1 MDINYYKKFEP
12 IDGKWYINKELGSGA
27 FGTVFEVQ
35 RKDFP
40 DMKSAL
46 KVISIPTSQNEVDS
60 YREENFDLDEKSV
73 TSYFY
78 GFVEEF
84 VKEFRLMSQ
93 LKGQSNIVSYEDH
106 DVIKKEDGIGW
117 DIFIRMELL
126 TPMNKYFA
134 ANMPKES
141 DVIKLG
147 IDICKALEVCQ
158 KYKIIHRD
166 IKPSN
171 IFVSDTGDF
180 KLGDFGV
187 ARTLEKTSSGLSK
200 KGTYTYM
207 APEVYKGQSYGSNVD
222 IYSLGIVMYK
232 LLNNNL
238 DPFRKDRTY
247 NDGERALEMRLLGNE
262 IPKPAN
268 AEGRLAEIVLKACAF
283 DPKDRYESPLQMR
296 QELENIQYNEK
307 ERKVIFPEGDEV
319 EYEPTEGGITPPES
333 NVIEKDEFEG
343 GTEGIFTDRN
353 KDEKPKDEEK
363 KLHSIQ
369 LSDIEIE
376 QFIQKSIVGNVNND
390 RVRFMMYDAIRK
402 VLPYFDGNGN
412 LSSHLTMNNPDE
424 IKARIV
430 KLDTLSILKFCR
442 ALELYLELGD
452 DANIL
457 GPVKNFSVNILKS
470 RETTEF
476 NNLHFDDVIEHTGTE
491 TKKGFA
497 FFIQSYVNFWKQY
510 VDFKGCTSRKEF
522 WTFVGANICVDLILL
537 LIIGISQGVLVPIY
551 SLYTL
556 ATFVPSLAICTRRLH
571 DTGRSG
577 HWQWLY
583 LTVYGSIA
591 VLVFLF
597 FKSKYY
603 QNKYRR

>member
-283 DPKDRYESPLQMR
+283 DPKDRYESPFQMR

-319 EYEPTEGGITPPES
+319 DYEPTEGRKTPPELI
-333 NVIEKDEFEG
+333 NEDKDEFEG
-343 GTEGIFTDRN
+343 GTEGIFTYRR
-353 KDEKPKDEEK
+353 KEEKPEIEK
-363 KLHSIQ
+363 KKAYHTQ

-412 LSSHLTMNNPDE
+412 LSSHLTMNNSDE

-430 KLDTLSILKFCR
+430 KLDTASILKFCR

-452 DANIL
+452 DVNIL
-457 GPVKNFSVNILKS
+457 GPVKNFSVNILKA

-476 NNLHFDDVIEHTGTE
+476 NHLCFDDVIEQNETE

-510 VDFKGCTSRKEF
+510 VDFKGCTSRKEY
-522 WTFVGANICVDLILL
+522 WTFVGANVCVNLIIL
-537 LIIGISQGVLVPIY
+537 LIIGISQGVLVPLYSIY
-551 SLYTL
+551 YL
-556 ATFVPSLAICTRRLH
+556 ATIVPSLAICTRRLH

-603 QNKYRR
+603 QNKYRK

>member
-27 FGTVFEVQ
+27 YGTVFEIQ

-46 KVISIPTSQNEVDS
+46 KIISIPMSQNEVDS

-84 VKEFRLMSQ
+84 VKEFILMAR

-106 DVIKKEDGIGW
+106 DVIKKENGIGW

-126 TPMNKYFA
+126 TPMNRFFV
-134 ANMPKES
+134 ANTPKEI
-141 DVIKLG
+141 DVIRLG

-171 IFVSDTGDF
+171 IFVSETGDF

-232 LLNNNL
+232 LLNDNL
-238 DPFRKDRTY
+238 EPFRHDRTY
-247 NDGERALEMRLLGNE
+247 ADSENAMMKRMNGEV
-262 IPKPAN
+262 IPKPKN
-268 AEGRLAEIVLKACAF
+268 AQGRLAEIVLKACSF
-283 DPKDRYESPLQMR
+283 DPKERYESPLQMR
-296 QELENIQYNEK
+296 CELENIQYAES
-307 ERKVIFPEGDEV
+307 ERKIINPNGDEFD
-319 EYEPTEGGITPPES
+319 YEPSAGTNDNSDVGI
-333 NVIEKDEFEG
+333 VDDYIEKTTSFYEATVG
-343 GTEGIFTDRN
+343 ANNGTECGYEYNGRMQISETQENIPFTT
-353 KDEKPKDEEK
+353 
-363 KLHSIQ
+363 
-369 LSDIEIE
+369 
-376 QFIQKSIVGNVNND
+376 
-390 RVRFMMYDAIRK
+390 YAI
-402 VLPYFDGNGN
+402 N
-412 LSSHLTMNNPDE
+412 
-424 IKARIV
+424 
-430 KLDTLSILKFCR
+430 
-442 ALELYLELGD
+442 
-452 DANIL
+452 
-457 GPVKNFSVNILKS
+457 
-470 RETTEF
+470 
-476 NNLHFDDVIEHTGTE
+476 
-491 TKKGFA
+491 
-497 FFIQSYVNFWKQY
+497 SYVSMWKRI
-510 VDFKGCTSRKEF
+510 VDFKGVTSRKAY
-522 WTFVGANICVDLILL
+522 WSA
-537 LIIGISQGVLVPIY
+537 VLVNAVVTIILMIAILVTGGIMQPLCQ
-551 SLYTL
+551 LYVL
-556 ATFVPSLAICTRRLH
+556 ATFIPGLSMCTRRLH

-577 HWQWLY
+577 HWQWLF

-591 VLVFLF
+591 VLVFCCMQG
-597 FKSKYY
+597 KKEN
-603 QNKYRR
+603 NKYLNRLSEDK

>member
-1 MDINYYKKFEP
+1 MNITYYKKFEP

-35 RKDFP
+35 RKDFL
-40 DMKSAL
+40 DMKAAL

-60 YREENFDLDEKSV
+60 YREENYDLDDKSV

-134 ANMPKES
+134 VNMPKEG
-141 DVIKLG
+141 DVIRLG

-207 APEVYKGQSYGSNVD
+207 APEVYKGQPYGSNVD

-238 DPFRKDRTY
+238 EPFRKDRTY

-262 IPKPAN
+262 MPKPQN

-283 DPKDRYESPLQMR
+283 DPKERYESPLQMR
-296 QELENIQYNEK
+296 QELESIQYNEQ
-307 ERKVIFPEGDEV
+307 ERKVIFPQGDEV
-319 EYEPTEGGITPPES
+319 GYEPTTGSELSTRDEGTNDLGER
-333 NVIEKDEFEG
+333 
-343 GTEGIFTDRN
+343 TEGAFSGRLQAEKSKTDTASFHHTHM
-353 KDEKPKDEEK
+353 KEV
-363 KLHSIQ
+363 
-369 LSDIEIE
+369 DIEH
-376 QFIQKSIVGNVNND
+376 FIAQSIVGDVNHD
-390 RVRFMMYDAIRK
+390 RVRFAMYDAIRK
-402 VLPYFDGNGN
+402 VLPYFDGKGN
-412 LSSHLTMNNPDE
+412 LSAHLTMNNPKE
-424 IKARIV
+424 IKERIA
-430 KLDTLSILKFCR
+430 KLDTESILKFCK
-442 ALELYLELGD
+442 ALDVYLQLGD
-452 DANIL
+452 NIAIL
-457 GPVKNFSVNILKS
+457 NPVREFSVKILASRDPREFDNINF
-470 RETTEF
+470 EEADVQTEA
-476 NNLHFDDVIEHTGTE
+476 
-491 TKKGFA
+491 TKQGFA
-497 FFIQSYVNFWKQY
+497 YCIHAYINFWKQY
-510 VDFKGCTSRKEF
+510 VNFTGCTSRKEY
-522 WTFVGANICVDLILL
+522 WTFVGANVCMNLILL
-537 LIIGISQGVLVPIY
+537 VLVGIFGKVLTPIY
-551 SLYTL
+551 LIYQI
-556 ATFVPSLAICTRRLH
+556 AAFVPWLAICTRRLH

-591 VLVFLF
+591 VLVFMF

-603 QNKYRR
+603 QNIYRR

>member
-27 FGTVFEVQ
+27 FGTVFEIE
-35 RKDFP
+35 RKDFS
-40 DMKSAL
+40 DMKAAL
-46 KVISIPTSQNEVDS
+46 KVISIPSTQSEVES
-60 YREENFDLDEKSV
+60 YKEENYDLDEKSI

-134 ANMPKES
+134 ANMPKQI

-171 IFVSDTGDF
+171 IFISETGDY

-200 KGTYTYM
+200 KGTYAYM
-207 APEVYKGQSYGSNVD
+207 APEVYKGQPYGSNVD

-238 DPFRKDRTY
+238 EPFRKDRTY

-268 AEGRLAEIVLKACAF
+268 AEGRLAEIVLKACSF
-283 DPKDRYESPLQMR
+283 DPKERYESPLQMR
-296 QELENIQYNEK
+296 QELENIQYNEH
-307 ERKVIFPEGDEV
+307 ERKVIYPDGDEV
-319 EYEPTEGGITPPES
+319 KYEPTEDNKTNGFFCEQGTYNE
-333 NVIEKDEFEG
+333 EK
-343 GTEGIFTDRN
+343 TEGISFDQ
-353 KDEKPKDEEK
+353 KDMIEVSTHQTQENVFITHSFLQNSSSDENEV
-363 KLHSIQ
+363 
-369 LSDIEIE
+369 
-376 QFIQKSIVGNVNND
+376 KSNIA
-390 RVRFMMYDAIRK
+390 FAIHAYK
-402 VLPYFDGNGN
+402 NFWTKYFD
-412 LSSHLTMNNPDE
+412 
-424 IKARIV
+424 
-430 KLDTLSILKFCR
+430 F
-442 ALELYLELGD
+442 
-452 DANIL
+452 
-457 GPVKNFSVNILKS
+457 KS
-470 RETTEF
+470 
-476 NNLHFDDVIEHTGTE
+476 
-491 TKKGFA
+491 
-497 FFIQSYVNFWKQY
+497 Y
-510 VDFKGCTSRKEF
+510 TSRKEY
-522 WTFVGANICVDLILL
+522 WTFILANAC
-537 LIIGISQGVLVPIY
+537 ISLTLFVLSAASAGMLAPLVSIY
-551 SLYTL
+551 WL
-556 ATFVPSLAICTRRLH
+556 ATFIPSLSICTRRLH
-571 DTGRSG
+571 DVGKSG

-591 VLVFLF
+591 VLVFLCF
-597 FKSKYY
+597 RTKYDN
-603 QNKYRR
+603 NKYRK

>member
-60 YREENFDLDEKSV
+60 YMEENFDLDDKSV

-171 IFVSDTGDF
+171 IFVSDTRDF

-247 NDGERALEMRLLGNE
+247 NDGERALEMRLLGNPM
-262 IPKPAN
+262 PKPAN

-283 DPKDRYESPLQMR
+283 DPKERYESPLQMR

-319 EYEPTEGGITPPES
+319 DYEPTEGRKIPES
-333 NVIEKDEFEG
+333 ITEEKDEFDG
-343 GTEGIFTDRN
+343 GTEGIFTDRV
-353 KDEKPKDEEK
+353 KDEKSRADEK
-363 KLHSIQ
+363 KTRYTQI
-369 LSDIEIE
+369 SDIEIE
-376 QFIQKSIVGNVNND
+376 QYIQKSIVGNVNTD
-390 RVRFMMYDAIRK
+390 RVRFTMYDAIRK
-402 VLPYFDGNGN
+402 VLPYFDGSGN

-424 IKARIV
+424 IKTRIV
-430 KLDTLSILKFCR
+430 KLDTESILKFCR
-442 ALELYLELGD
+442 ALEFYLQLGD
-452 DANIL
+452 DGSIL
-457 GPVKNFSVNILKS
+457 GPVKNFSVNILKT
-470 RETTEF
+470 RNAAEF
-476 NNLHFDDVIEHTGTE
+476 NNIKFEPVNEQPTEE

-497 FFIQSYVNFWKQY
+497 FIVQAYINFWKKY
-510 VDFKGCTSRKEF
+510 VDFKGCTSRKEY
-522 WTFVGANICVDLILL
+522 WTFIGANVCISFILL
-537 LIIGISQGVLVPIY
+537 LLTGITGGALAPIY
-551 SLYTL
+551 SAYWL
-556 ATFVPSLAICTRRLH
+556 ASIVPSLAICTRRLH